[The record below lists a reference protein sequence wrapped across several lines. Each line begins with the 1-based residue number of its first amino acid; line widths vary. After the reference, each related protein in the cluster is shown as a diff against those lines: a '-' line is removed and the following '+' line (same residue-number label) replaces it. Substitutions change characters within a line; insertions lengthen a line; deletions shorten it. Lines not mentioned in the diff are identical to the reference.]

1 MEKGKDEPNVIREA
15 MAVESARL
23 MRLWMCGS
31 ARGLV
36 EGVLADVEDTDRVL
50 GDLRLGCL
58 LPTL

>member
-36 EGVLADVEDTDRVL
+36 LGRGFWRMLKIRHGVEFWETS
-50 GDLRLGCL
+50 GS
-58 LPTL
+58 